1 MDDHGHRQGGRGE
14 PTVGGEPTTD
24 GLRRDILAGTFAP
37 GERLV
42 ELQLTKRYGVG
53 RAAVRSALI
62 ELAAE
67 GLVEREA
74 NRGAVV
80 RRMSLT
86 EVIQIT
92 EARSALE
99 GLLASQAALRATD
112 EEREELLGIERR
124 MRRAVTIGEH
134 VEYSELNALLHRRIR
149 EVSRHTV
156 ASDLVA
162 NLKNRAARHQYR
174 LALLPGRPDASL
186 GQHADIVH
194 AIVAG
199 DEEAAGDAMRIHLQS
214 VLESLR
220 QWGELG
226 LEV

>member
-1 MDDHGHRQGGRGE
+1 MMAGAGVTE
-14 PTVGGEPTTD
+14 
-24 GLRRDILAGTFAP
+24 GLRRDILSGIFAP

-80 RRMSLT
+80 RRMSLN

-92 EARSALE
+92 EARAALE
-99 GLLASQAALRATD
+99 SLLATHAARQASD
-112 EEREELLGIERR
+112 DEREELLGIERR
-124 MRRAVTIGEH
+124 MRIAVAGGEH
-134 VEYSELNALLHRRIR
+134 LEYSELNALLHRRIR

-162 NLKNRAARHQYR
+162 NLKNRAARHQFR

-186 GQHADIVH
+186 IQHSEIVT

-199 DEEAAGDAMRIHLQS
+199 DETGAGEAMRIHLES
-214 VLESLR
+214 VLDSLR
-220 QWGELG
+220 RWGELG

>member
-1 MDDHGHRQGGRGE
+1 MGA
-14 PTVGGEPTTD
+14 EPTTD

-67 GLVEREA
+67 GLVDREA

-80 RRMSLT
+80 RRMSLR

-99 GLLASQAALRATD
+99 SLLASHAAREADDHERA
-112 EEREELLGIERR
+112 ELLEIERR
-124 MRRAVTIGEH
+124 MRRAVSGGEH

-186 GQHADIVH
+186 VQHADIVT

-199 DEEAAGDAMRIHLQS
+199 DQVGAGDAMRVHLES
-214 VLESLR
+214 VLDSLR
-220 QWGELG
+220 RWGELG